1 MVSSLGFYFL
11 QSNKTNVNLQLNITY
26 PFVYSMLNLLKSSI
40 LKKNKLLAIL
50 QQNFQQKLK

>member
-11 QSNKTNVNLQLNITY
+11 QNNKTNVNLQLNITY